1 MTNAEKMIAHLE
13 QGDMDK
19 ASSLYEKVLASSDA
33 EEQFMLGEQL
43 LQLGFLDE
51 ARQLFMVLLESFPGE
66 GELTLLL
73 AETLVEMDREEEAML
88 ILDEIDDTDP
98 FYARSLLILAD
109 LYQMQGL
116 YEVSEQKLL
125 KAQHVEP
132 NEPIIKLALGELY
145 LEEGKFLEAVRQY
158 EALAKENETEIAG
171 ILVYKRLAEAYSAGG
186 AFEESLPFYK
196 KALDSKMD
204 VDTLFMYGFTA
215 FQAGQYK
222 TAAIKLTEAAEL
234 DPDYHSIYLH
244 LARAYEMEEEID
256 MALEAARSGIAR
268 DAYQKELYLLAGKL
282 ALKSGLEEE
291 GESHLRESLAL
302 DPEYT
307 EAALALNALLMKKEQ
322 YEGVLEIVSMFRE
335 SGSAEPLLLWDAAR
349 AAERLEKYEE
359 AAELYAQL
367 FPILK
372 ENTEF
377 LSGYGY
383 FLLEEGHRGDAL
395 AVFEML
401 IKEEPLNDEWT
412 DLVDRLKMDVY

>member
-1 MTNAEKMIAHLE
+1 MTNAEQMIAHLE

-19 ASSLYEKVLASSDA
+19 ASSLYEQVLASSDA

-51 ARQLFMVLLESFPGE
+51 AQQLFERLLEAFPGE
-66 GELTLLL
+66 GELSLLL
-73 AETLVEMDREEEAML
+73 AETLVEMDREEEAVL

-98 FYARSLLILAD
+98 FYTRSLLVQAD

-125 KAQHVEP
+125 KAQRIEP
-132 NEPIIKLALGELY
+132 DEPIIKLALGELY

-158 EALAKENETEIAG
+158 EFLLEANVTEMAG
-171 ILVYKRLAEAYSAGG
+171 ISIHKRLAEAYSAGG
-186 AFEESLPFYK
+186 AFEESLPHFQ
-196 KALDSKMD
+196 KALDTKMD
-204 VDTLFMYGFTA
+204 PDTLFMYGFTA
-215 FQAGQYK
+215 YQAGQYK
-222 TAAIKLTEAAEL
+222 TAAMKLTEASEL

-244 LARAYEMEEEID
+244 LARAYEMEEDIEA
-256 MALEAARSGIAR
+256 ALEAARSGIAR

-291 GESHLRESLAL
+291 AESHLRESLAL

-307 EAALALNALLMKKEQ
+307 EAALALNTLLMKKED
-322 YEGVLEIVSMFRE
+322 YPGVLEISAIFRE
-335 SGSAEPLLLWDAAR
+335 SGSAEPLVLWDAAR
-349 AAERLEKYEE
+349 AAERLEEYDE

-367 FPILK
+367 FPVLK

-377 LSGYGY
+377 LSAYGY
-383 FLLEEGHRGDAL
+383 FMLEEGKRNEAL
-395 AVFEML
+395 HVFELLM
-401 IKEEPLNDEWT
+401 KEEPANDEWIEV
-412 DLVDRLKMDVY
+412 VDRLKMDV